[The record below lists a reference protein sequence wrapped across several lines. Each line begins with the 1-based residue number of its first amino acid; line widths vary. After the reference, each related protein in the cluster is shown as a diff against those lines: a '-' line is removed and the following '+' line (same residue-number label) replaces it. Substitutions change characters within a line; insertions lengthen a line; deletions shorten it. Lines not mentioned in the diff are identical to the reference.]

1 MADSAA
7 PALHVAPLSLGGDA
21 IEIRDPAINVEDIMS
36 RIRQSIAEKK
46 RARLIRYDAFLAQ
59 GADPLPLS
67 DSTRNLAD
75 HLALLQ
81 MAGRMDLEGEP
92 IVSHRP
98 IAGVLITLAK
108 RISRFW
114 IRKYTDGVLAKQNY
128 FNSEAVRLLS
138 EMNRRIEALESETA
152 RLRAEIES
160 RRSN

>member
-1 MADSAA
+1 MAEAAA
-7 PALHVAPLSLGGDA
+7 PVLHPASLGGDA
-21 IEIRDPAINVEDIMS
+21 IEIRDPSINVEEIMC

-59 GADPLPLS
+59 GAEPLPLS
-67 DSTRNLAD
+67 DSSRNLAD

-98 IAGVLITLAK
+98 VAGFFITLAK
-108 RISRFW
+108 RFSRFW

-128 FNSEAVRLLS
+128 FNSETVRLLT
-138 EMNRRIEALESETA
+138 EMNRRIEALEAENE

-160 RRSN
+160 LRSK